1 VPNVTNAKRHQRQ
14 MRLPLVGR
22 EGQKVLSGIAAV
34 VGATGDE
41 GRVAARY
48 LAGAGVGRITVR
60 DPDVA
65 AAGQRVDASVTIVV
79 APVAEPAPMQE
90 LDELDPAARAVARGA
105 RAAAQVL
112 VAALRAPRPEVKGG

>member
-1 VPNVTNAKRHQRQ
+1 